1 MSLDSYNDKKTNF
14 NELLVNDGSLH
25 HQNFKKLAVEM
36 LKVSRGLSPKI
47 VNGLFQFRD
56 QIPFELR
63 QRSLFQ
69 IPLVYLV
76 LVVHQALNFLG
87 QRYRNFEM
95 QQNNKNNRNLHP
107 ILSYED
113 YAKDI

>member
-14 NELLVNDGSLH
+14 NELLVNDGSLSIH

-95 QQNNKNNRNLHP
+95 QQNNRNLHP